1 VNSPPFWKTKMLAEM
16 NACEWESLCDGCGK
30 CCLVKL
36 EDADSGQVSYTDAAC
51 KLLDIASCR
60 CTDYVNRAAR
70 VPDCMRLSP
79 KTRHAFRWLPSSC
92 AYRLVAEGKDLPSWH
107 PLVSGDA
114 MAVHAAGMSV
124 RGRAVSEHEVGDFE
138 THIVRWPE

>member
-1 VNSPPFWKTKMLAEM
+1 
-16 NACEWESLCDGCGK
+16 
-30 CCLVKL
+30 
-36 EDADSGQVSYTDAAC
+36 
-51 KLLDIASCR
+51 
-60 CTDYVNRAAR
+60 

-114 MAVHAAGMSV
+114 TAVHAAGMSV